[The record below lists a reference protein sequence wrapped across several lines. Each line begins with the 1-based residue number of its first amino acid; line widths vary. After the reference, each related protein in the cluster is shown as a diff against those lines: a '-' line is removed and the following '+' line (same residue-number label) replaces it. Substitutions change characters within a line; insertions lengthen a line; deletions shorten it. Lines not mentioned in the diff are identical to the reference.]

1 MREVTQNMIKKYL
14 LLENKFD
21 FMGYYF
27 DSKEELSFHHL
38 VIAKSKC
45 EEYGILGGYYE
56 WNGAILVRLTSHNYL
71 HLIERVDKDTFLKIT
86 DVLIDENLKERLD
99 INNLREIHALLCRFE
114 KCYGNEK
121 LPSGEPLIK
130 KEYYKRLIKK
140 HGLK

>member
-1 MREVTQNMIKKYL
+1 MINYKLLRWFMREVTQNMIKKYL

-71 HLIERVDKDTFLKIT
+71 HLIERVDKGY
-86 DVLIDENLKERLD
+86 
-99 INNLREIHALLCRFE
+99 LCSRPIIVPTA
-114 KCYGNEK
+114 KPICMC
-121 LPSGEPLIK
+121 SQVAS
-130 KEYYKRLIKK
+130 RS
-140 HGLK
+140 